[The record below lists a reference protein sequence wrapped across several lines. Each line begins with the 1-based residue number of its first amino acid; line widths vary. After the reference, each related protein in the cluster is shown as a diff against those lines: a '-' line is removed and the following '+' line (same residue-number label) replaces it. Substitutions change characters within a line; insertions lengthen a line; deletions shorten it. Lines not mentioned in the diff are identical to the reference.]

1 MWWWPASQPASQPAA
16 VVQQWCSSG
25 APLLP
30 HCPASQP
37 ARVCGIPQKP
47 MKFDEISWTFVGS
60 HKPHQPSQPSP
71 AQPSPAQPSPAQPSP
86 AQPSQPLGA
95 TRNLLGAT
103 RGSVLQCFARFL
115 QCFAVF
121 CKVFAVFCSV
131 STVFCSVLQGFFAVF
146 AGAAKQTAAEQPPR
160 NPVLGSVFP
169 APAAAC
175 MLSAVN
181 RTQEMLHLS
190 PPNPP
195 KKTQA

>member
-47 MKFDEISWTFVGS
+47 MKFDEISWTFVES
-60 HKPHQPSQPSP
+60 HKPHQPS
-71 AQPSPAQPSPAQPSP
+71 QPSPAQPSP

-121 CKVFAVFCSV
+121 CSVFVVLCSV
-131 STVFCSVLQGFFAVF
+131 LLMFCSVLQGFFAVF

-160 NPVLGSVFP
+160 NPVLGSVF
-169 APAAAC
+169 
-175 MLSAVN
+175 SASAHS
-181 RTQEMLHLS
+181 MLHF
-190 PPNPP
+190 NPLD
-195 KKTQA
+195 TDENENFTMRIS